1 MVPDPSGFEEPVQ
14 ELESCL
20 KGNGELL
27 NDHTSAARRVDWM
40 DRGCRGI
47 KRLFHF
53 SNREGGLR
61 PELGWGSKGR
71 ERWFGN

>member
-1 MVPDPSGFEEPVQ
+1 MLPDQSGFEGPVQ
-14 ELESCL
+14 ELESYL

-40 DRGCRGI
+40 DRGRRGI
-47 KRLFHF
+47 KRLLHF
-53 SNREGGLR
+53 PNQEGGLR
-61 PELGWGSKGR
+61 PELGWESRGR